1 MGDVMKQFGLIV
13 SLPFSYGPLG
23 IMGKMLMACFLI
35 CASIAKADERI
46 DVLML
51 GDSLTHG
58 YGLVPENG
66 LVPQL
71 QRYVNSQREGVR
83 LINAGVSGDTT
94 AGGLERVAWS
104 IEPGLD
110 AAVVALG
117 GNDVLRGIAP
127 EVSRANL
134 MGILDELQKAQV
146 AILVVG
152 THAPNNYGPDYKQ
165 QFDQIFPQLA
175 EQYGAYY
182 IPSFFEPFITDGQL
196 DESAS
201 LYFQPDGIHPNATG
215 VKMVVESVG
224 PIVMEMIAQAVP
236 N

>member
-1 MGDVMKQFGLIV
+1 M
-13 SLPFSYGPLG
+13 FSD
-23 IMGKMLMACFLI
+23 
-35 CASIAKADERI
+35 CASIAKADDRI

-127 EVSRANL
+127 EVARANL

-146 AILVVG
+146 ALLVVG
-152 THAPNNYGPDYKQ
+152 THAPKIMAPITNNNLTKSFLSWRNNMERFISPV
-165 QFDQIFPQLA
+165 FLNRSSPLA
-175 EQYGAYY
+175 
-182 IPSFFEPFITDGQL
+182 
-196 DESAS
+196 
-201 LYFQPDGIHPNATG
+201 N
-215 VKMVVESVG
+215 
-224 PIVMEMIAQAVP
+224 
-236 N
+236 

>member
-1 MGDVMKQFGLIV
+1 MGEIMKQFGLTMK
-13 SLPFSYGPLG
+13 LPLSYGPLA

-35 CASIAKADERI
+35 FASIAKADERI

-58 YGLVPENG
+58 YGLVAENG

-71 QRYVNSQREGVR
+71 QRYVNSQRDDVR

-127 EVSRANL
+127 EVVRANL

-146 AILVVG
+146 AFLVVG

-165 QFDQIFPQLA
+165 QFDQIFPELA
-175 EQYGAYY
+175 ELYGALY

-196 DESAS
+196 DQNAYQ
-201 LYFQPDGIHPNATG
+201 YFQPDGIHPNAAG
-215 VKMVVESVG
+215 VKMVVEAVG
-224 PIVMEMIAQAVP
+224 PIFLEMIATAAS

>member
-1 MGDVMKQFGLIV
+1 
-13 SLPFSYGPLG
+13 
-23 IMGKMLMACFLI
+23 MGKMLMACFLI
-35 CASIAKADERI
+35 CASIAKADDRI
-46 DVLML
+46 DILML

-58 YGLVPENG
+58 YGLVRENG

-127 EVSRANL
+127 EVVRANL

-146 AILVVG
+146 ALLVVG
-152 THAPNNYGPDYKQ
+152 THAPKNYGPDYKQ
-165 QFDQIFPQLA
+165 QFDRIFPELA
-175 EQYGAYY
+175 EQYGALY
-182 IPSFFEPFITDGQL
+182 IPSFFEPFITVGQL

-201 LYFQPDGIHPNATG
+201 QYFQPDGIHPNAEG
-215 VKMVVESVG
+215 VKVIVER
-224 PIVMEMIAQAVP
+224 VMPYVLDLLARAGQAAGKS
-236 N
+236 

>member
-1 MGDVMKQFGLIV
+1 MVN
-13 SLPFSYGPLG
+13 
-23 IMGKMLMACFLI
+23 
-35 CASIAKADERI
+35 
-46 DVLML
+46 
-51 GDSLTHG
+51 
-58 YGLVPENG
+58 ENG

-71 QRYVNSQREGVR
+71 QSYVNSQREGVR

-127 EVSRANL
+127 EVVRANL
-134 MGILDELQKAQV
+134 IGILDELQKAQV
-146 AILVVG
+146 ALLVVG

-165 QFDQIFPQLA
+165 KFDQIFPELA
-175 EQYGAYY
+175 EKYGALY

-196 DESAS
+196 DQAAS
-201 LYFQPDGIHPNATG
+201 QYFQPDGIHPNATG

-224 PIVMEMIAQAVP
+224 PIFMEMITQAAP

>member
-1 MGDVMKQFGLIV
+1 M
-13 SLPFSYGPLG
+13 
-23 IMGKMLMACFLI
+23 
-35 CASIAKADERI
+35 
-46 DVLML
+46 
-51 GDSLTHG
+51 
-58 YGLVPENG
+58 
-66 LVPQL
+66 
-71 QRYVNSQREGVR
+71 NSQRDGVR

-127 EVSRANL
+127 EVARANL

-152 THAPNNYGPDYKQ
+152 THAPTIMAPITNSSLTKFFPSWRNSMVRL
-165 QFDQIFPQLA
+165 IFQ
-175 EQYGAYY
+175 
-182 IPSFFEPFITDGQL
+182 FFEPFITDGQL

-201 LYFQPDGIHPNATG
+201 QYFQPDGIHPNATG

-224 PIVMEMIAQAVP
+224 PIVMEMIAQAAQTKPHLTRHAKPILLPHYIDFVLYSSRA
-236 N
+236 